1 MSRLAMPDRRETG
14 HFLTGRWLPVSG
26 PSLFRF
32 WFVRSASPHLYDMI
46 PCLTQRSLVATFL
59 VAFCLAASPLFA
71 QKKEVERLAIQVAA
85 LQGQLADIQQA
96 NLETRE
102 EVKRLAELVAEQNA
116 LLRKSA
122 ADRRQQDEAVSV
134 GLRELGERVSELA
147 EALEAIKTQTAL
159 SLPAPLDPGQTVPPA
174 DSGDAPAAGAPAVP
188 PPAPRELYSQAYADY
203 ARGNYD
209 LAMQGFGEYLR
220 AYPGTDF
227 SDNAQYWIGECQ
239 YGKKLYAEAIESW
252 NTLLKDYPTSDKQP
266 DARVKK
272 GMALE
277 RLGRRSQAL
286 VEYRFVVDRYP
297 TSQAARIARERLNP

>member
-1 MSRLAMPDRRETG
+1 MMAA
-14 HFLTGRWLPVSG
+14 LPK
-26 PSLFRF
+26 
-32 WFVRSASPHLYDMI
+32 
-46 PCLTQRSLVATFL
+46 RSLVATLL
-59 VAFCLAASPLFA
+59 VASCLAASPLLA
-71 QKKEVERLAIQVAA
+71 ANKDIDRLAIQIAA
-85 LQGQLADIQQA
+85 LQGQIVEIQRA
-96 NLETRE
+96 SEETRAE
-102 EVKRLAELVAEQNA
+102 LKRLSELVAEQNA
-116 LLRKSA
+116 LLRKA
-122 ADRRQQDEAVSV
+122 GADRRQQDEAVTV

-159 SLPAPLDPGQTVPPA
+159 SLPAADPSVAAQPSAQGTVP
-174 DSGDAPAAGAPAVP
+174 APVPGAPSAPVAP
-188 PPAPRELYSQAYADY
+188 SAPTQAPRELYSQAYADY

-209 LAMQGFGEYLR
+209 LAMQGFAEYLR

-227 SDNAQYWIGECQ
+227 SDNAQYWIGECL
-239 YGKKLYAEAIESW
+239 YGKKMYAEAIDAW
-252 NTLLKDYPTSDKQP
+252 NVLLKDYPASDKLP

>member
-1 MSRLAMPDRRETG
+1 
-14 HFLTGRWLPVSG
+14 
-26 PSLFRF
+26 
-32 WFVRSASPHLYDMI
+32 MI
-46 PCLTQRSLVATFL
+46 HSVTLRVLVGTFL
-59 VAFCLAASPLFA
+59 VTSCLAATPLFA
-71 QKKEVERLAIQVAA
+71 ANKDIDRLAIQIAA
-85 LQGQLADIQQA
+85 LQGQIAEIQRA
-96 NLETRE
+96 NDETRAE
-102 EVKRLAELVAEQNA
+102 LKRLSELVAEQNA
-116 LLRKSA
+116 LLRKAA

-159 SLPAPLDPGQTVPPA
+159 SLPAPLDPGQPA
-174 DSGDAPAAGAPAVP
+174 TPATAPVAGAGAAPAVP

-209 LAMQGFGEYLR
+209 LAMQGFSEYLR

-227 SDNAQYWIGECQ
+227 SDNAQYWIGECL
-239 YGKKLYAEAIESW
+239 YGKKMYAEAIDSW
-252 NTLLKDYPTSDKQP
+252 NTLLKDYPASDKLP